1 MSTMTETRLLEIIAS
16 YGAKPERWPEEERA
30 AALLALESS
39 TEARRAMRDEAGLD
53 SLLGSYDAPPSTLAL
68 QTRIAAIPE
77 QRPARLA
84 DILRDFWPFGAIW
97 QPASGLAL
105 AAVIGVM
112 VGIGLPQ
119 EDFSASASTADTE
132 AFAAVIAAAGGDI
145 EESLQ

>member
-1 MSTMTETRLLEIIAS
+1 MNTMPETRLLAIIAS
-16 YGAKPERWPEEERA
+16 YGAQPERWPEEERT

-39 TEARRAMRDEAGLD
+39 TEAKRALRAEAGLD
-53 SLLGSYDAPPSTLAL
+53 TLLGGHAAPPPTPAL
-68 QTRIAAIPE
+68 QTRITAIPE
-77 QRPARLA
+77 QRPTRLA

-105 AAVIGVM
+105 AALIGVM

-119 EDFSASASTADTE
+119 EDFSASASTE

-145 EESLQ
+145 EENLQ